1 MTKTEFIDI
10 MSEDGWDTAIE
21 ELEKETDDLDVKV
34 LCEIYWESYETEIFQ
49 ISKDCD
55 CGVCYDIR
63 EFAINKIIDFLED

>member
-34 LCEIYWESYETEIFQ
+34 LCEIYWKAYE
-49 ISKDCD
+49 K
-55 CGVCYDIR
+55 V
-63 EFAINKIIDFLED
+63 IIKK

>member
-10 MSEDGWDTAIE
+10 MSECGWDTAIK
-21 ELEKETDDLDVKV
+21 ELEKETDNLDIKV
-34 LCEIYWESYETEIFQ
+34 LCEIYWKAYETEIFQ